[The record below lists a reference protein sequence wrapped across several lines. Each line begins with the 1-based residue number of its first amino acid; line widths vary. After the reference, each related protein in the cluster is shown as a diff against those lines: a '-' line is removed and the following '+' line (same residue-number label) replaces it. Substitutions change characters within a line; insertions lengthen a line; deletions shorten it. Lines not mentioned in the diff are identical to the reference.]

1 MDWNDYHDIDTINAW
16 LDEKAAN
23 NNDFV
28 SVINIGKSYEGR
40 DMKVLAIT
48 KAGPGKPNIWL
59 EAGIHAREWIAPAVA
74 TYIVNQLVSLPR
86 FYLGMSYCPIFVVSS
101 RTTTDIPST

>member
-16 LDEKAAN
+16 LEEKAAA
-23 NNDFV
+23 NDFA

-86 FYLGMSYCPIFVVSS
+86 FDPGMS
-101 RTTTDIPST
+101 